1 MTAPDRIYAAPPH
14 DDPEWESGS
23 GRWDISDGW
32 AVEGLTGY
40 IKLSLYRELL
50 AERNAAV
57 EALINDRFK
66 VWRMAQMKVA
76 VMIDLQAAEE
86 HKRFEARRNRGSV
99 GGGDMHGYASR
110 ILRKAAKEIRRRL
123 RKEKVPSNFS
133 E

>member
-14 DDPEWESGS
+14 DDPEWKSGS
-23 GRWDISDGW
+23 GEWDISDGW
-32 AVEGLTGY
+32 AADGLTGY

-66 VWRMAQMKVA
+66 VWRMAQ
-76 VMIDLQAAEE
+76 LRAAEVVELAATAE
-86 HKRFEARRNRGSV
+86 HEKLERYRSKGRESTGRI
-99 GGGDMHGYASR
+99 HGYTSGVLMKTAR
-110 ILRKAAKEIRRRL
+110 EIRRRL